1 MPTLTHYSD
10 IVSDISF
17 GVQYIWHTCIYI
29 YILMYL
35 YMYIYIIIYIYIY
48 SDILCDIFSGIMAF
62 CLTFFLA
69 CKRAQLHPQ
78 LHPKLGIGF
87 GSRRAPR
94 HPELARWL
102 TTIETRCRDTL
113 REEHTRS
120 KGEKVGVGGRV
131 GGKTRR
137 RSREGVAP
145 LLKSRGPHLAG
156 GAKCILVQTVFFFIT
171 TVVV

>member
-1 MPTLTHYSD
+1 M
-10 IVSDISF
+10 
-17 GVQYIWHTCIYI
+17 YIYKYVCIYI
-29 YILMYL
+29 F
-35 YMYIYIIIYIYIY
+35 
-48 SDILCDIFSGIMAF
+48 DILCDIFSGIMAF

-87 GSRRAPR
+87 GSRRAPQ

-102 TTIETRCRDTL
+102 TTIETHCRDTL

-131 GGKTRR
+131 GGKRRR
-137 RSREGVAP
+137 RSREEGVAP
-145 LLKSRGPHLAG
+145 LLNSRGPHLAG
-156 GAKCILVQTVFFFIT
+156 GEHVCWFKLFFLNIT
-171 TVVV
+171 TEVVKECHI